1 MLHFGAL
8 LATIIIPLHV
18 MPGPVLGVDIQV
30 GNKPLTVVVD
40 TTTAGLRLTAGGLPQ
55 GSVSRTGTFLGASV
69 RRGEEAY
76 ADVTFGGQLIRH
88 LQTDVMDSVQ
98 AMIGTA
104 APGLFGIGMLSLP
117 RGLGCCAN
125 PLAALPGDIGQHY
138 ILSASFRSPQLIV
151 DPDEATMRQFAMLPI
166 GSAGWPQGCV
176 TLDRILPYELCGPV
190 VFNAAAQ
197 GITIISANPV
207 EQMGPVTAGTVAHL
221 RMAQWEHDFQAGRAL
236 PISVRS
242 AGGVSAIQLGL
253 LAMQQLD
260 LLYDVRDHQLGVR

>member
-1 MLHFGAL
+1 MLSFFVL
-8 LATIIIPLHV
+8 LAAVIIPLHV

-40 TTTAGLRLTAGGLPQ
+40 TTTAGLRLTGSALPE

-76 ADVTFGGQLIRH
+76 ADVTIAGQLLRH
-88 LQTDVMDSVQ
+88 LQSDVMDSVQ
-98 AMIGTA
+98 PMIG
-104 APGLFGIGMLSLP
+104 APASGLFGIGMLSLP

-125 PLAALPGDIGQHY
+125 PLAAFPGNLGQHY
-138 ILSASFRSPQLIV
+138 ILSASFRSPQLIL
-151 DPDEATMRQFAMLPI
+151 DPDETTMRQFAMFTI

-190 VFNAAAQ
+190 MFNAAAR

-207 EQMGPVTAGTVAHL
+207 EQMGPVAAGMVAHL
-221 RMAQWEHDFQAGRAL
+221 RMAQWEHDFQAGRV
-236 PISVRS
+236 PISIKS
-242 AGGVSAIQLGL
+242 GGISGIQLGL
-253 LAMQQLD
+253 LSLQQID
-260 LLYDVRDHQLGVR
+260 ILYDIPGHQLGVR